1 LLDLLDAVGEVRS
14 VLVSLP
20 ILFSDEDSDLGV
32 SMRAFLVISILLFVA
47 LSLLVSLSRVFNTIG
62 FNLRGQFT
70 SNEFDSLEESFLAVN

>member
-32 SMRAFLVISILLFVA
+32 WMRAFLVFGIVLLFA
-47 LSLLVSLSRVFNTIG
+47 LSLVVSLSRVFNSIG

-70 SNEFDSLEESFLAVN
+70 SNEFDSLNESFLAVN